1 MPCVPYLVLCFRLLT
16 YLLTVQRT
24 LTVRRERTWP
34 KRTCWRRR
42 ADGRPLGCTG
52 HAAAAAPR
60 EMWQP
65 SRSGAPGPGLSSDP
79 TTNRDAHSSGQLP
92 RRAAMSVSE
101 VGETN
106 GQARTSMSA
115 KLIFRVS

>member
-1 MPCVPYLVLCFRLLT
+1 LLRPDAEIHFHAT
-16 YLLTVQRT
+16 GL
-24 LTVRRERTWP
+24 
-34 KRTCWRRR
+34 
-42 ADGRPLGCTG
+42 ADD
-52 HAAAAAPR
+52 AAR
-60 EMWQP
+60 QQIRQP